1 MASPYPRLWLPLLI
15 RAQGLALQLLLLLL
29 LRGLP
34 QIQGTPSAGGDSSAE
49 DESLGKED
57 LFNEEGPPGLE
68 TESREENPLPED
80 LPTPEAPQ
88 APSDN
93 AHKDHEGKWL
103 SALETWLP
111 GSSGSSHST
120 PGVIWGIPGLS
131 SAFPLSS
138 TELGGGVGKQR
149 KGIEGEV
156 GRKRWA
162 CREEVAGGEGAKCG
176 KQKCRWREMR
186 V

>member
-29 LRGLP
+29 LRDLP
-34 QIQGTPSAGGDSSAE
+34 QIQGAPSAGGDSSAE
-49 DESLGKED
+49 DESLGEED
-57 LFNEEGPPGLE
+57 LVNEEGPPGLE

-88 APSDN
+88 DPSDN
-93 AHKDHEGKWL
+93 AHKDHKGKWL

-120 PGVIWGIPGLS
+120 PGVIWGILGLS

-138 TELGGGVGKQR
+138 TELGEGVGKQR

-176 KQKCRWREMR
+176 KQKCRRREVR